1 MNGIGTL
8 GIVTP
13 PPSVPASGVT
23 VTNGYG
29 LAALIR
35 MWGGALTQITV
46 NGQALP
52 FVGGLMLVAAGE
64 TITLTYTLAPSW
76 SIFLLN

>member
-1 MNGIGTL
+1 MIGGLST
-8 GIVTP
+8 VTP

-23 VTNGYG
+23 VTNNYG

-35 MWGGALTQITV
+35 MWGGSLTQLAV
-46 NGQALP
+46 NGQTIP
-52 FVGGLMLVAAGE
+52 FVGGLMLVLAGE